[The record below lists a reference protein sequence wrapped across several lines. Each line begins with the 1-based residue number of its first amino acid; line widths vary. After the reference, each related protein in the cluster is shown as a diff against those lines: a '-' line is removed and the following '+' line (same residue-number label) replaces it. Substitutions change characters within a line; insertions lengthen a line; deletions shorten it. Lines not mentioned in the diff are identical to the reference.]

1 MTIQEL
7 YEQSIK
13 QLPAPARFQL
23 AVLILNDIPP
33 QALVDY
39 SDEWSEE
46 DLRDWTLHSQRRAA
60 ESMGEDADV

>member
-13 QLPAPARFQL
+13 PLSTADRYQL
-23 AVLILNDIPP
+23 ATMILGDIPP

-39 SDEWSEE
+39 RDEWSDE
-46 DLRDWTLHSQRRAA
+46 DLKDFNRENWKRIETDP
-60 ESMGEDADV
+60 EYEYDG